1 MGNDIT
7 NCILNDGMT
16 FLTRWKLSAAGWGSG
31 WVVVVVVVGGGG
43 VASRQWLEFLDAGSV
58 Y

>member
-7 NCILNDGMT
+7 NCILNHGMT
-16 FLTRWKLSAAGWGSG
+16 FLTRWKLSAADSGSG
-31 WVVVVVVVGGGG
+31 WGKRDGGGDMVGG
-43 VASRQWLEFLDAGSV
+43 ASRQCLEFLDAGSV